1 MTNQFIGYV
10 GCVILFVSIYYGNL
24 WGAFNFP
31 FLSQQLFSSGSTPEA
46 FEVYNQSRILNANFE
61 LDEGALDR
69 EGLPFFATTYAASLL
84 VTNLGITAAVT
95 HIALYNRDTLKKA
108 FDFDYKWWLNFIKSP
123 RQNYRNASS
132 PTEDDETDPH
142 YRMMLAYK
150 EVPNWW
156 YTLILI
162 ASIATGVGC
171 SYSLGSTLPWWGFAI
186 ALTLSSL
193 GTLFFGALAG
203 MLGFGVPITSLIQ
216 LLGGYIHPGRPV
228 ANMYFV
234 LFGANVQSQALGLVA
249 HLKLGQYG
257 KLSPRCTFT

>member
-1 MTNQFIGYV
+1 MINQFIGYI
-10 GCVILFVSIYYGNL
+10 GCIILFISIYYGNL
-24 WGAFNFP
+24 WNAFNFP
-31 FLSQQLFSSGSTPEA
+31 FLSQQLFSAESTPEA
-46 FEVYNQSRILNANFE
+46 FRVYNQSRILNANHE
-61 LDEGALDR
+61 LDEAALAR

-84 VTNLGITAAVT
+84 SSNLGITAAIT

-108 FDFDYKWWLNFIKSP
+108 FDFDFRWWLNVLKNP
-123 RQNYRNASS
+123 RQNFRNKSS
-132 PTEDDETDPH
+132 GAADDETDPH

-156 YTLILI
+156 YLIILV
-162 ASIATGVGC
+162 ASIATGMAC
-171 SYSLGSTLPWWGFAI
+171 SYSLGSTLPWWGFVI

-203 MLGFGVPITSLIQ
+203 LLGFGVPITSVIQ
-216 LLGGYIHPGRPV
+216 LMGGYIHPGKPV

>member
-1 MTNQFIGYV
+1 MVLFIA
-10 GCVILFVSIYYGNL
+10 LYYGGV
-24 WGAFNFP
+24 WRSFDFP
-31 FLSQQLFSSGSTPEA
+31 FLSQQLFSPNSTSEA
-46 FEVYNQSRILNANFE
+46 FKVYNQSRILSANHE
-61 LDEGALDR
+61 LDPAALQR

-84 VTNLGITAAVT
+84 TSNLGVTAAIT

-108 FDFDYKWWLNFIKSP
+108 FGFDYRWWFNLLKNPVQNF
-123 RQNYRNASS
+123 RNKGTASV
-132 PTEDDETDPH
+132 DDETDPH
-142 YRMMLAYK
+142 YRAMLAYK

-156 YTLILI
+156 YMIILV
-162 ASIATGVGC
+162 ASIVTGVGC
-171 SYSLGSTLPWWGFAI
+171 SYGLGSTLPWWGFVL
-186 ALTLSSL
+186 ALTMSSL

-203 MLGFGVPITSLIQ
+203 LLGFGVPITPVVQ
-216 LLGGYIHPGRPV
+216 LLAGYIHPGKPV